1 MADDANHENE
11 TVRSPESTQS
21 EIPTDKNI
29 PAIPP
34 EAASV
39 QEVKDMETHAHHL
52 HHAPGRKLWHYVN
65 EFLMLFLAVFCGFLA
80 ENQREHMVEARR
92 EKQYM
97 RSMLADLKADTA
109 EVNKQIALIDHVLNP
124 VLEKSTALLYS
135 ENFSDTTI
143 RAMYESVPKATRFLT
158 IAFQNNTATQ
168 LKSSGNLRLI
178 RSKEI
183 TDSLANYWAV
193 WDFLINTQLESYEVT
208 RIKSKELVFSLF
220 NLNNFEHN
228 SLAEPLRKNASLKL
242 MSNDRTQ
249 FITLSNH
256 LSNLHAQTSSTAGSI
271 FQRLKTIHQ
280 KASNLIALIQN
291 EYHLQ

>member
-1 MADDANHENE
+1 MVEDTNHGDE
-11 TVRSPESTQS
+11 TVPNAESTGP
-21 EIPTDKNI
+21 EIPPDKDI
-29 PAIPP
+29 PSTQP
-34 EAASV
+34 EVTGS
-39 QEVKDMETHAHHL
+39 QEIKDMETHAHHL
-52 HHAPGRKLWHYVN
+52 HHAPGKKLWHYVN

-109 EVNKQIALIDHVLNP
+109 EVNRQITLINHVLNP

-143 RAMYESVPKATRFLT
+143 RAMYETVPKAIRFLT

-178 RSKEI
+178 RNKEI

-256 LSNLHAQTSSTAGSI
+256 LSNLHAQTSSAAGSI
-271 FQRLKTIHQ
+271 FHRLKTIHQ
-280 KASNLIALIQN
+280 KASDLIGLIQK
-291 EYHLQ
+291 EYHLE